1 MVLFSKIASF
11 QKIEIMNLENENPEN
26 ENSKNLRREKNVRG
40 QNKLTKE
47 SKAVLFEALKTDY
60 QRLEKLLNCCSL
72 DERANLLKG
81 FTKYLTTGDDEISQ
95 EMRKILWEQLEP
107 HYKKLRFYV
116 PHLTPK
122 EKITVLRGFLN
133 EITPVHRKEAVNIIV
148 KKKIKFTT

>member
-1 MVLFSKIASF
+1 M
-11 QKIEIMNLENENPEN
+11 IEENENPEN
-26 ENSKNLRREKNVRG
+26 ENPKNSGRVRG

-60 QRLEKLLNCCSL
+60 QRLDKLLNCCGL

-95 EMRKILWEQLEP
+95 EMKKILWEQLEP
-107 HYKKLRFYV
+107 HYKKLQFYV
-116 PHLTPK
+116 PHLSPK

-133 EITPVHRKEAVNIIV
+133 EITPVHRKDAVNIIV
-148 KKKIKFTT
+148 KQKIKIV

>member
-1 MVLFSKIASF
+1 M
-11 QKIEIMNLENENPEN
+11 IEENENPEN
-26 ENSKNLRREKNVRG
+26 ENPKYFGRVRG

-60 QRLEKLLNCCSL
+60 QRLDKLLNCCGF

-107 HYKKLRFYV
+107 HYKKLQFYV
-116 PHLTPK
+116 PHLSPK

-133 EITPVHRKEAVNIIV
+133 EITPVHRKDAVNIII
-148 KKKIKFTT
+148 KQKIKII

>member
-1 MVLFSKIASF
+1 
-11 QKIEIMNLENENPEN
+11 MNVENKNPEN
-26 ENSKNLRREKNVRG
+26 ENQSNFGREKNVRG

-60 QRLEKLLNCCSL
+60 QRLDKLLNCCGL
-72 DERANLLKG
+72 DERASLLKG

-95 EMRKILWEQLEP
+95 EVRKILWEQLEP

-116 PHLTPK
+116 PHLSPK

-133 EITPVHRKEAVNIIV
+133 ELTPVHRKEAVNIIV
-148 KKKIKFTT
+148 EQKIRHS

>member
-1 MVLFSKIASF
+1 M
-11 QKIEIMNLENENPEN
+11 IEENQNPEN
-26 ENSKNLRREKNVRG
+26 ENPKNFGRVRG

-60 QRLEKLLNCCSL
+60 QRLDKLLNCSGL

-107 HYKKLRFYV
+107 HYKKLQFYV

-133 EITPVHRKEAVNIIV
+133 EITPVHRKDAVNIIV
-148 KKKIKFTT
+148 KQKIKIV

>member
-1 MVLFSKIASF
+1 M
-11 QKIEIMNLENENPEN
+11 IEENENFENENP
-26 ENSKNLRREKNVRG
+26 KNFGRVRG

-60 QRLEKLLNCCSL
+60 QRLDKLINCCGL

-81 FTKYLTTGDDEISQ
+81 FTKYLTTGDDEISH
-95 EMRKILWEQLEP
+95 EMKKILWEQLEP
-107 HYKKLRFYV
+107 HYKKLKFYV

-133 EITPVHRKEAVNIIV
+133 EITPVHRKDAVNIIV
-148 KKKIKFTT
+148 KQKIKIV

>member
-1 MVLFSKIASF
+1 MIA
-11 QKIEIMNLENENPEN
+11 ENENPEN
-26 ENSKNLRREKNVRG
+26 ENPKNSGRVRG

-60 QRLEKLLNCCSL
+60 QRLDKLINCCGL

-81 FTKYLTTGDDEISQ
+81 FTKYLTTGDDEISH
-95 EMRKILWEQLEP
+95 EMKKILWEQLEP
-107 HYKKLRFYV
+107 HYKKLKFYV

-133 EITPVHRKEAVNIIV
+133 EITPVHRKDAVNIIV
-148 KKKIKFTT
+148 KQKIKIV